1 MKHFLTALCTLL
13 FWVQGIHSTVLTTRI
28 DERIELASYLSRYV
42 GFDRDLPID
51 GYYFNYVDRQFVSRT
66 KGLLLSDNIYY
77 FMASGYEIDRE
88 LLLSAALTWKIDS
101 GHIVQDADK
110 TNRMRQTWPAK
121 EYDALMGF
129 IDQFYRQTR
138 FGEFFTAQKPLYDKA
153 KELYDSMAL
162 SGFHTGF
169 LDSITS
175 APADSIT
182 LYISLLSYK
191 GNIPLL
197 ASDAVVVNGFMI
209 HQPPKPENVG
219 FSPDALWI
227 DGLSGD
233 DVIYPLLCSLS
244 ELILYGG
251 ADTQRTI
258 SRTAMEYYKSAM
270 YLFDRAHVSPEDII
284 PRQMSQLAA
293 LAYLEMYH
301 ADILDFAIIGDTR
314 RGFFWEN
321 ELYRRMKKLRSA
333 DNFAGKPFK
342 EIIDCLLYEL
352 KTLTGTLL

>member
-1 MKHFLTALCTLL
+1 MKHLLTALCTLL

-42 GFDRDLPID
+42 GFDRDRHID
-51 GYYFNYVDRQFVSRT
+51 GYYFNYVDQQFASRT
-66 KGLLLSDNIYY
+66 KGLLLSENIYY

-101 GHIVQDADK
+101 GHIVQDAAK
-110 TNRMRQTWPAK
+110 TNRMKQTWPAK

-138 FGEFFTAQKPLYDKA
+138 FGEFFAAQKPLYDKA
-153 KELYDSMAL
+153 KELYDSMVL

-197 ASDAVVVNGFMI
+197 ASDAVVINGFMI

-251 ADTQRTI
+251 TDTQRTI

-293 LAYLEMYH
+293 LSYLEMYH

-314 RGFFWEN
+314 SGFFWEN

-333 DNFAGKPFK
+333 DNFADKPFK
-342 EIIDCLLYEL
+342 DMINKLLYEL

>member
-1 MKHFLTALCTLL
+1 
-13 FWVQGIHSTVLTTRI
+13 
-28 DERIELASYLSRYV
+28 
-42 GFDRDLPID
+42 
-51 GYYFNYVDRQFVSRT
+51 
-66 KGLLLSDNIYY
+66 
-77 FMASGYEIDRE
+77 
-88 LLLSAALTWKIDS
+88 
-101 GHIVQDADK
+101 
-110 TNRMRQTWPAK
+110 
-121 EYDALMGF
+121 
-129 IDQFYRQTR
+129 
-138 FGEFFTAQKPLYDKA
+138 
-153 KELYDSMAL
+153 MAL